1 MLVKTLL
8 LATSHSCNLLIYCLS
23 SLRFRQVLYKK
34 LLRVKSRSRDS
45 TNHSNDNLTLFIP
58 PTRHS
63 SKNRVDCP
71 GEMSR
76 NDKDTQTPNG
86 TNRKNLKAVR
96 SNHKKIFPL
105 HHHLSKT
112 KSLNFTDTG
121 NARKFPTKSRLSR
134 RKSSI

>member
-23 SLRFRQVLYKK
+23 SHRFRKVLYKK
-34 LLRVKSRSRDS
+34 LMRVKSRSRES
-45 TNHSNDNLTLFIP
+45 TNHSNEHLTLFIA

-63 SKNRVDCP
+63 SKKRVDCP

-76 NDKDTQTPNG
+76 NDKDTQTPGRINS
-86 TNRKNLKAVR
+86 KHLKAIR
-96 SNHKKIFPL
+96 SNHKKVFPAQL
-105 HHHLSKT
+105 HLSKT

-121 NARKFPTKSRLSR
+121 NTRKNPTKSRLMR

>member
-23 SLRFRQVLYKK
+23 SHRFRKVLYKK
-34 LLRVKSRSRDS
+34 LLRVKSRSQDS

-63 SKNRVDCP
+63 SKKRVDCP

-86 TNRKNLKAVR
+86 TNRKNLKSVR
-96 SNHKKIFPL
+96 SNHKKIFPI
-105 HHHLSKT
+105 HHHLGKT

-121 NARKFPTKSRLSR
+121 NARKNPTKNRLSR

>member
-23 SLRFRQVLYKK
+23 SHRFRKVLYKK
-34 LLRVKSRSRDS
+34 LMGVKSRSRES
-45 TNHSNDNLTLFIP
+45 TNHSNEHLTLFVA

-63 SKNRVDCP
+63 SKKRVDCS

-112 KSLNFTDTG
+112 KSLNFTDAG
-121 NARKFPTKSRLSR
+121 NARKNPTKNRLSR